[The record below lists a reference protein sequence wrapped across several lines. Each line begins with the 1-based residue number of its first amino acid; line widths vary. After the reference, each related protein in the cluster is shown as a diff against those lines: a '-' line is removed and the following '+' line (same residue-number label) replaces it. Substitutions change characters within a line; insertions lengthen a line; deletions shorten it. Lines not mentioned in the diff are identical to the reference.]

1 MALANAVS
9 HRALDGVSY
18 RLNGDLDLRAPFTSA
33 AELSIGGRLVEFTSG
48 TAALGDDV
56 ARSLGIAAFD
66 SELTFQKGTLRT
78 ATTTEREP
86 RSGLVERPMLA
97 VWSGN
102 HSSLVTRL
110 YGASVADALALLRAV
125 HLAETTA
132 GLTVTPDPSG
142 TAAFTR
148 PATVIKEVPGLGLLE
163 MSRRTKEHAAQLPPW
178 RGVRVA
184 SGELFRD
191 TLTDGSPFFV
201 LSGTTVWA
209 TLVPLSGTPVE
220 RVPDLVGRLQLSCT
234 V

>member
-1 MALANAVS
+1 MALLNAVS
-9 HRALDGVSY
+9 HRALDGVTY
-18 RLNGDLDLRAPFTSA
+18 RLDGDLDLQTPFTSA
-33 AELSIGGRLVEFTSG
+33 AELFVGNRLVEFTSG
-48 TAALGDDV
+48 SASLGDDV
-56 ARSLGIAAFD
+56 ARSLGITAFD

-86 RSGLVERPMLA
+86 RSGLVEHPMLA
-97 VWSGN
+97 IWSGR

-110 YGASVADALALLRAV
+110 YGASDADVLALLRTV
-125 HLAETTA
+125 HLAESAA
-132 GLTVTPDPSG
+132 GLTITPTASG
-142 TAAFTR
+142 AAAFTR

-163 MSRRTKEHAAQLPPW
+163 MSRRTKEHTAQLPPW
-178 RGVRVA
+178 NGIRTP

-209 TLVPLSGTPVE
+209 TLVPLSGTPAE
-220 RVPDLVGRLQLSCT
+220 QVPDLVGRLQLSCT